1 MAEALLDAGA
11 VVYAVDRLPPSE
23 QSPDFEA
30 IQARAKNEL
39 GTSLSYRQIDVR
51 DNASLNETIKGIAD
65 ETGRMDGL
73 VAAAGIQQETPAIDY
88 TQEDANRM
96 FEVDGSQYDVDF
108 ADRDTDKYNR
118 HFHDLAGCGTS
129 ISATAEAVAFRTRA
143 VLNGIYR
150 IDVRHSCEQRLGL
163 RGL

>member
-1 MAEALLDAGA
+1 MVAAVSRKLLPEFDLSGKTIVVTGGARGLGLCMAEALLDAGA

-73 VAAAGIQQETPAIDY
+73 IAAAGIQQETPAIDY

-96 FEVDGSQYDVDF
+96 FEVVDF
-108 ADRDTDKYNR
+108 
-118 HFHDLAGCGTS
+118 
-129 ISATAEAVAFRTRA
+129 
-143 VLNGIYR
+143 
-150 IDVRHSCEQRLGL
+150 
-163 RGL
+163 